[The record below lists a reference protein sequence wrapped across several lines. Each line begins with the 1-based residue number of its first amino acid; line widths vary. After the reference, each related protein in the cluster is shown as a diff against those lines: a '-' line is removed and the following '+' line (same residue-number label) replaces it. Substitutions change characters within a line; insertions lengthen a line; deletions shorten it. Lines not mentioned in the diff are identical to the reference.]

1 MFVSFLLNGML
12 FLSLAPVLPLL
23 CLYFP
28 DQDLYSHNAHGSS
41 WIDSRWSH
49 IAANKKTCVPCRI
62 YFLLMFGTVFSF
74 CMALLTWTAGC
85 ILIGCLWDHRST
97 KCPSEWPV
105 SAPPAIV
112 LRAHPRVLTFSHLL
126 PYCYHAKPIITHQ
139 KTVTTCNFNPNLW
152 VLLSLL
158 RQPIDNPHQ
167 CF

>member
-1 MFVSFLLNGML
+1 MLASFLFNGML

-62 YFLLMFGTVFSF
+62 FFFNVWYRVFLLHDP
-74 CMALLTWTAGC
+74 LLTWTAGC

-97 KCPSEWPV
+97 KCQSEWPV
-105 SAPPAIV
+105 SAPPTIV

-126 PYCYHAKPIITHQ
+126 PYCYYAKPIMTHQ
-139 KTVTTCNFNPNLW
+139 KTVATCNFNQNLLI
-152 VLLSLL
+152 LLSLL
-158 RQPIDNPHQ
+158 SQPIDNSHQ